1 MKNKVQA
8 FGKFLSGMV
17 MPNIGAF
24 IAWGFL
30 AALFIDTGWIPNEQ
44 LNSMVGPM
52 LNYLLPILIASQG
65 GKMVA
70 GDRGRVIG
78 AIAVIGC
85 ICGSDYTMLMGAMV
99 IGPLAGF
106 VIKKFDEAVD
116 GKIPAGFEMLVNN
129 FSVGLLGMLLAIIGY
144 YGIGP
149 VMSAILVVLSGGVT
163 FLVNHSLLP
172 LVSIFLEPAKVLFL
186 NNAINHGVF
195 TPIGAN
201 QVADMG
207 KSVMYMLETNPGP
220 GLGVLLAYW
229 FFSKDK
235 TTRDSAPGAVLIHFF
250 GGIHEIY
257 FPYILMNP
265 QVIIAPIIGNMCA
278 ILFYTVTG
286 AGLNGP
292 AAPGSIIAFM
302 MMTPRG
308 QMLVSAAG
316 VLIAG
321 AVSFVIASPIIRR
334 AGDKSLSD
342 AQSQV
347 ASMKAESKGMAAPVA
362 SGAAKAPGEVKKVV
376 FSCDAGMGSSAMGA
390 TKFRN
395 RIKGV
400 RPDLTVI
407 NTSVD
412 NVPDDADIVVCQTIL
427 QDRARKSAP
436 QAQLVTIGNFL
447 ADPALDALYNQ
458 LAVTSSASETP
469 QQTAETE
476 TAAPAKEKSSL
487 LVLEGIKL
495 KQSANTKE
503 EAIQAAGELL
513 HKLGYVDAD
522 YIPAMQEREK
532 LATTY
537 MGMGIAIPHGTSQ
550 AKGTVKK
557 SGIVVLQYPDGVPF
571 GDEKANL
578 VFGIAGVGDEHL
590 EILSNICNALEEDD
604 IMEAL
609 LTADDPNIVLEK
621 LG

>member
-30 AALFIDTGWIPNEQ
+30 AALFIDTGWFPNAQ
-44 LNSMVGPM
+44 LNSMVGPI
-52 LNYLLPILIASQG
+52 LTYLLPILIASQG
-65 GKMVA
+65 GKMVG

-78 AIAVIGC
+78 AVAVIGC
-85 ICGSDYTMLMGAMV
+85 ICGSEYTMLMGAMV
-99 IGPLAGF
+99 MGPLAGW
-106 VIKKFDEAVD
+106 VIKKFDEAID
-116 GKIPAGFEMLVNN
+116 GHIPTGFEMLINN
-129 FSVGLLGMLLAIIGY
+129 FSVGILGMILAILGY

-149 VMSAILVVLSGGVT
+149 VMSMILGILAAGVKI
-163 FLVNHSLLP
+163 LIENSLLP

-195 TPIGAN
+195 TPLGSQ
-201 QVADMG
+201 QVEELG
-207 KSVMYMLETNPGP
+207 RSIMYMLEANPGP

-229 FFSKDK
+229 VFSKDPA
-235 TTRDSAPGAVLIHFF
+235 TRSSAPGAAVIHFF

-257 FPYILMNP
+257 FPYVLMNP
-265 QVIIAPIIGNMCA
+265 VVIVAPMAGNACA
-278 ILFYTVTG
+278 ILFYMITG
-286 AGLNGP
+286 GGLNGP
-292 AAPGSIIAFM
+292 ASPGSIIAFM
-302 MMTPRG
+302 MMTPKTH
-308 QMLVSAAG
+308 MLISAMG
-316 VLIAG
+316 VLIAAG
-321 AVSFVIASPIIRR
+321 VSFLVASPIIR
-334 AGDKSLSD
+334 ASGSKSLSE
-342 AQSQV
+342 AQSQMS
-347 ASMKAESKGMAAPVA
+347 SMKAEAKGQAAPA
-362 SGAAKAPGEVKKVV
+362 GAVKIADEIRKIV
-376 FSCDAGMGSSAMGA
+376 FACDAGMGSSAMGA

-395 RIKGV
+395 RIKAIC
-400 RPDLTVI
+400 PDITVT

-412 NVPDDADIVVCQTIL
+412 NVPADADIVVCQTIL
-427 QDRARKSAP
+427 QERAAKSAS

-447 ADPALDALYNQ
+447 ADPALDILFEQ
-458 LAVTSSASETP
+458 VTSGAKADPEP
-469 QQTAETE
+469 RAAEE
-476 TAAPAKEKSSL
+476 IVEPEKKEGSSL
-487 LVLEGIKL
+487 LVREGVLLGQK
-495 KQSANTKE
+495 ADTKE

-513 HKLGYVDAD
+513 HKLGYVDAS

-557 SGIVVLQYPDGVPF
+557 SGIVVLQYPEGVSF

-590 EILSNICNALEEDD
+590 EILSNICGALEDEE

-609 LTADDPNIVLEK
+609 LTAKDPAVVLEK